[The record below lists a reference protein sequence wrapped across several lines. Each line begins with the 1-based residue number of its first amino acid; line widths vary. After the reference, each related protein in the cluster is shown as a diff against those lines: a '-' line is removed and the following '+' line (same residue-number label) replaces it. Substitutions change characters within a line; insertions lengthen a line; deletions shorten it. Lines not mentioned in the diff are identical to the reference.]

1 MTWQQTI
8 DDEKED
14 AYEEGLSVG
23 RAEGL
28 AQGAS
33 QKAVEA
39 ARNLFANGVSI
50 EFIAKSLKMSE
61 SEIRELT
68 KDIVPEMEQAQSECG
83 MHNS

>member
-8 DDEKED
+8 DDEKDD

-33 QKAVEA
+33 QKAVED
-39 ARNLFANGVSI
+39 ARNFFANGASI
-50 EFIAKSLKMSE
+50 ELIAKSLKMSE

-68 KDIVPEMEQAQSECG
+68 KDIVPEMELAQSECG
-83 MHNS
+83 N